1 MAHPLDET
9 SPRDDASDERSD
21 AAVSERDEKTEVRR
35 GAKVT
40 MGNPSWFVTVM
51 VGLMLAGLAWVV
63 TFYVSDQRYP
73 IEKIGRWNLGV
84 GFGLVLAGFVMTTRW
99 R

>member
-1 MAHPLDET
+1 
-9 SPRDDASDERSD
+9 
-21 AAVSERDEKTEVRR
+21 
-35 GAKVT
+35 
-40 MGNPSWFVTVM
+40 M